1 MRYRF
6 KIKVLFSLI
15 SNYFSNNELYYIIEN
30 ANWSIQHDGRMIT
43 DNLKKKSITSLTHFG
58 IKNAI
63 IHYGSIGTF
72 ISKNKIKIPH
82 KSNKIIVTWFH
93 VVPNN
98 IRIKLISEAINYVDL
113 WHTSCHNTK
122 CKMINMGIPEEK
134 IVVIPLGVDTKVFK
148 IKKSCRIDSVNSLPK
163 NTIVIGSF
171 QKDGNGWGVGGEP
184 KLIKGPDVFCDVV
197 ELLSKRYDIFVLLT
211 GPSRGY
217 VKKRLEDANISYKH
231 DLLADVNS
239 LVDYYNA
246 IDLYIITSREEGGPK
261 ALLESFACGVPLVS
275 TKVGMSLDIVINNE
289 NGYLVDIEDVD
300 SLYISVCKVID
311 NKKISDKF
319 SVNG

>member
-98 IRIKLISEAINYVDL
+98 IRIKLISE
-113 WHTSCHNTK
+113 S
-122 CKMINMGIPEEK
+122 
-134 IVVIPLGVDTKVFK
+134 
-148 IKKSCRIDSVNSLPK
+148 
-163 NTIVIGSF
+163 
-171 QKDGNGWGVGGEP
+171 
-184 KLIKGPDVFCDVV
+184 
-197 ELLSKRYDIFVLLT
+197 
-211 GPSRGY
+211 
-217 VKKRLEDANISYKH
+217 
-231 DLLADVNS
+231 
-239 LVDYYNA
+239 
-246 IDLYIITSREEGGPK
+246 
-261 ALLESFACGVPLVS
+261 
-275 TKVGMSLDIVINNE
+275 
-289 NGYLVDIEDVD
+289 
-300 SLYISVCKVID
+300 
-311 NKKISDKF
+311 
-319 SVNG
+319 